1 MRIESLRQA
10 LTAGLLATFVCG
22 AGPRPAQEPGPVQG
36 PGPSPGHGADAGAAE
51 ALLLSRP
58 SADTYGRHLL
68 YLTEEPHPAGSARNM
83 DLADYVR
90 DRFVEYGLEDVRFHD
105 TPALLSRG
113 VSASVELLRPEPR
126 RMKLAEAPHP
136 ADKDSFLYRDGRFMP
151 YHAYAKS
158 GDVTAEVVY
167 ANGGSPEDFRALESM
182 HIDVRG
188 KIVLMRYS
196 EPYSYRGYKVWLAES
211 HGAAGTIIYS
221 DPQDDGY
228 GRGVVYPDGPFGPPS
243 HIQLG
248 SIVYDWLGPGEPFTF
263 HWQKSRRGGWKEGPV
278 RDRQLPKIPSIPMS
292 YEDAREI
299 LSRLGGPVGPGGWQ
313 GGLPFTYHAGPG
325 PAVVRLRVENSER
338 IGTMRNVLGSIRG
351 AEEPDQWVVIGN
363 HRDAWVYG
371 AVDPAS
377 GTAALLEVA
386 RALGEALRAGHRPR
400 RTIVFASWDAEEDLL
415 GGSTSWAKDLRAH
428 LLGHGVAYVNVDSA
442 IAGPHFEGGSTPAL
456 AGFLG
461 DVARSVRHPDGD
473 GTVFDAWAQH
483 SRDGVPEV
491 SDIVG
496 ATDYTAFQE
505 NIGMSCIDMSFGGDY
520 GVYHSQYDNYF
531 WMSRIADPGFRYG
544 ATMARLWGLL
554 TWRLADAA
562 ILPMRYSAYARSVQ
576 TYIDRVETMAGD
588 ATAAAGR
595 RGRPVA
601 PLRLDAARAAARRWL
616 RAAEGLE
623 AGLDRQSAAGA
634 AISDS
639 AVRAVNERLML
650 VERAMT
656 EDEGLRG
663 RPYFKHLI
671 YAPQPTYRE
680 EVLPRIFEAIASGDR
695 SAIPRHEAQLVAAF
709 DRAAELLGQ
718 ARDRLA
724 GAGAVSDGR
733 SGGPRE
739 TSPRAGR

>member
-1 MRIESLRQA
+1 MAPRRQPALSGIESFRLA
-10 LTAGLLATFVCG
+10 LAAGLLASCVCG
-22 AGPRPAQEPGPVQG
+22 AGPGYAL
-36 PGPSPGHGADAGAAE
+36 DAGAAE
-51 ALLLSRP
+51 SLLLSRP
-58 SADTYGRHLL
+58 SADAYGRHLL

-126 RMKLAEAPHP
+126 RLKLAEAPHP

-151 YHAYAKS
+151 YHAYARS

-292 YEDAREI
+292 YEDAAEI

-338 IGTMRNVLGSIRG
+338 IGTMRNVLASIRG

-363 HRDAWVYG
+363 HRDAWIYG

-400 RTIVFASWDAEEDLL
+400 RTIVFANWDAEEDLL
-415 GGSTSWAKDLRAH
+415 GGSTSWAKDARAH
-428 LLGHGVAYVNVDSA
+428 LLRHGVAYVNVDSA
-442 IAGPHFEGGSTPAL
+442 IAGPDFEGGSTPAL
-456 AGFLG
+456 ARFLG
-461 DVARSVRHPDGD
+461 EVARSVRHPDGD
-473 GTVFDAWAQH
+473 GTVFDAWAAR

-491 SDIVG
+491 NDIVG

-588 ATAAAGR
+588 ETAAAGR
-595 RGRPVA
+595 KGRPA
-601 PLRLDAARAAARRWL
+601 AALRLDAARAAARRWQ
-616 RAAEGLE
+616 RAAEDFE
-623 AGLDRQSAAGA
+623 AGLDRRSAAGV
-634 AISDS
+634 AIPDA
-639 AVRAVNERLML
+639 AVRAVNQRLLL

-695 SAIPRHEAQLVAAF
+695 SAIPRYEAQLVAAF

-724 GAGAVSDGR
+724 GAGPVP
-733 SGGPRE
+733 GGQSCGTQE
-739 TSPRAGR
+739 TSPRARR

>member
-1 MRIESLRQA
+1 MRIATLRYS
-10 LTAGLLATFVCG
+10 LTAVLLAALVCG
-22 AGPRPAQEPGPVQG
+22 AGP
-36 PGPSPGHGADAGAAE
+36 GPSPDTRAGAAE
-51 ALLLSRP
+51 GLLLSRP
-58 SADTYGRHLL
+58 NADSYGRHLL

-90 DRFVEYGLEDVRFHD
+90 DRFVEYGLENVRFHD

-126 RMKLAEAPHP
+126 RLKLAEAPHP
-136 ADKDSFLYRDGRFMP
+136 ADKDSFLYRDGRFVP
-151 YHAYAKS
+151 YHAYARS

-167 ANGGSPEDFRALESM
+167 ANGGSPEDFRAIETM
-182 HIDVRG
+182 NVDVRG

-211 HGAAGTIIYS
+211 RGAAGTIIYS

-228 GRGVVYPDGPFGPPS
+228 GRGVTYPDGPFGPPS

-263 HWQKSRRGGWKEGPV
+263 HWQRSRRGGWKEGPV

-292 YEDAREI
+292 YEDAADI
-299 LSRLGGPVGPGGWQ
+299 LSRLAGPVGPAGWQ

-325 PAVVRLRVENSER
+325 PAAVRLRVENSES
-338 IGTMRNVLGSIRG
+338 IGTMRNVIGSIRG

-363 HRDAWVYG
+363 HRDAWIYG

-415 GGSTSWAKDLRAH
+415 GGSTSWAKDFRAH
-428 LLGHGVAYVNVDSA
+428 LLRHGVAYVNVDSA
-442 IAGPHFEGGSTPAL
+442 IAGPDFEGGSTPAL

-461 DVARSVRHPDGD
+461 EVARSVHHPDGD
-473 GTVFDAWAQH
+473 GTVFDAWAAR
-483 SRDGVPEV
+483 SKDGVPAV

-554 TWRLADAA
+554 AWRLADAS

-576 TYIDRVETMAGD
+576 TYLDRVETMSD
-588 ATAAAGR
+588 QAAAEGR
-595 RGRPVA
+595 QARPAA
-601 PLRLDAARAAARRWL
+601 PLRLVAARAAARRWQQ
-616 RAAEGLE
+616 AAEDFE
-623 AGLDRQSAAGA
+623 AGLDRRTAGGA
-634 AISDS
+634 ALPGP
-639 AVRAVNERLML
+639 AARAVNDRLMQ

-695 SAIPRHEAQLVAAF
+695 RSIPRHEAQLVAAF
-709 DRAAELLGQ
+709 DRAVELLVQ
-718 ARDRLA
+718 ARDQLA
-724 GAGAVSDGR
+724 GGTAVPGGR
-733 SGGPRE
+733 SGIRQE
-739 TSPRAGR
+739 ASSLAGR

>member
-1 MRIESLRQA
+1 MRIATFRYS
-10 LTAGLLATFVCG
+10 LTAVLLAALVCG
-22 AGPRPAQEPGPVQG
+22 AGP
-36 PGPSPGHGADAGAAE
+36 GPSQGTGAGAAE

-58 SADTYGRHLL
+58 NADSYGRHLL

-90 DRFVEYGLEDVRFHD
+90 DRFVEYGLESVRFHD

-126 RMKLAEAPHP
+126 RLKLAEAPHP
-136 ADKDSFLYRDGRFMP
+136 ADKDSFLYRDGRFVP
-151 YHAYAKS
+151 YHAYARS
-158 GDVTAEVVY
+158 GEVTAEVVY
-167 ANGGSPEDFRALESM
+167 ANGGSPEDFRALETM
-182 HIDVRG
+182 NVDVRG

-228 GRGVVYPDGPFGPPS
+228 GRGVTYPDGPFGPPS

-263 HWQKSRRGGWKEGPV
+263 HWQRSRRGGWKEGPV

-292 YEDAREI
+292 YEDAADI
-299 LSRLGGPVGPGGWQ
+299 LSRLSGPVGPGGWQ

-325 PAVVRLRVENSER
+325 PAVVRLRVENSES
-338 IGTMRNVLGSIRG
+338 IGTMRNVIGSIRG

-363 HRDAWVYG
+363 HRDAWIYG

-415 GGSTSWAKDLRAH
+415 GGSTSWAKDFRAH
-428 LLGHGVAYVNVDSA
+428 LLKHGVAYVNVDSA
-442 IAGPHFEGGSTPAL
+442 IAGPDFEGGSTPAL

-461 DVARSVRHPDGD
+461 EVARSVHHPDGD
-473 GTVFDAWAQH
+473 GSVFDAWAAR
-483 SRDGVPEV
+483 SKNGVPEV

-554 TWRLADAA
+554 AWRLADASV
-562 ILPMRYSAYARSVQ
+562 LPMRYSAYARSVQ
-576 TYIDRVETMAGD
+576 TYLDRVETMSDQAAD
-588 ATAAAGR
+588 ADGR
-595 RGRPVA
+595 RGRSAA
-601 PLRLDAARAAARRWL
+601 PLRLDAARAAARRWQQ
-616 RAAEGLE
+616 AAEEFE
-623 AGLDRQSAAGA
+623 AGLDRRTAGGA
-634 AISDS
+634 ALPDPAARS
-639 AVRAVNERLML
+639 VNDRLMQ

-695 SAIPRHEAQLVAAF
+695 SSIPRHESQLVAAF
-709 DRAAELLGQ
+709 DRAAKLLGQ
-718 ARDRLA
+718 ARDQLGGGP
-724 GAGAVSDGR
+724 GAPGGR
-733 SGGPRE
+733 SGTRRE
-739 TSPRAGR
+739 SPSPAGR